1 MYLPKEARAP
11 YCVLRYASTLRL
23 PPIPFLT
30 LTHSSHITRA
40 LNIETAII
48 KDIAKQVSVTTHTQA
63 RKTDAVTVQVPLGL
77 MRIQF
82 WRDLVDKSFKVSTS
96 Q

>member
-11 YCVLRYASTLRL
+11 YCVLRYASTLCP

-40 LNIETAII
+40 FNIETAII
-48 KDIAKQVSVTTHTQA
+48 KDIAKQVSVARTHA
-63 RKTDAVTVQVPLGL
+63 RRQGRLTLSLCRCRLD
-77 MRIQF
+77 
-82 WRDLVDKSFKVSTS
+82 
-96 Q
+96 